1 MVIEMKIGEKIK
13 QLREEANMK
22 QYELATVL
30 NISPQSVS
38 LYENGNRMPD
48 ITTLIQIADFF
59 NVSLDYITE
68 RTQYRGSK
76 KKNYLE
82 LEVAD
87 DSIRE
92 KIVEYAEFLN
102 SQKR

>member
-1 MVIEMKIGEKIK
+1 MKIGEKIK

-22 QYELATVL
+22 QYELAAVL

-38 LYENGNRMPD
+38 LYENNYRMPD
-48 ITTLIQIADFF
+48 INTLIQIADFY

-68 RTQYRGSK
+68 RTYYRETK
-76 KKNYLE
+76 KKNFIE

-92 KIVEYAEFLN
+92 KLVEYAEFLN